1 MVKCEKKEPSE
12 IYLFFPTNE
21 HGKVW
26 CSVEKVQGY
35 FQREIYTWTHVATVQ
50 WAFSTHHTLTHAH
63 MPVRCTLISYWM
75 KSRWPRKKVKE
86 KILWLTHVGPSDL
99 SKFMFFCSLITKME
113 RILTSKCM
121 KNIKTFAF
129 KQSFALR
136 MCELSVDA
144 IYYVSYD
151 DSKRAIRAHYKYK
164 IMCSRTR
171 TPKWKGL
178 QYK

>member
-1 MVKCEKKEPSE
+1 MRKKNHPK
-12 IYLFFPTNE
+12 YTFFSSTNE

-26 CSVEKVQGY
+26 CSLEKVQGY

-75 KSRWPRKKVKE
+75 KSRWRRKKVKE

-136 MCELSVDA
+136 MCVG
-144 IYYVSYD
+144 VSWVLMPY
-151 DSKRAIRAHYKYK
+151 
-164 IMCSRTR
+164 IMCHMTI
-171 TPKWKGL
+171 PKEPYVRITNTK
-178 QYK
+178 